1 MQNSNNQVSVQNG
14 IQAQQEVK
22 KLEQDSVSY
31 EEFEA
36 MCRELDEQYGI
47 KPIEINPELLKPIES
62 EKYFEAFDEITQ
74 KGYKQ
79 K

>member
-1 MQNSNNQVSVQNG
+1 MQNTQSQHV
-14 IQAQQEVK
+14 QAQQEVK
-22 KLEQDSVSY
+22 KPEQDSVSY

-62 EKYFEAFDEITQ
+62 EKLFAPSDEVIE
-74 KGYKQ
+74 KYK
-79 K
+79 